1 MIFRRQLSGFE
12 CFKTDRILQLTRTIR
27 TDVLILGAGMAGM
40 TCALALPEGLDVLLV
55 SKIPIPTG
63 NTYLAQ
69 GGLAAAI
76 SEEDSFQLHLRDT
89 ILAGVGLVDEDAAIS
104 IIECGP
110 RLVNQLSEWGAVLEG
125 TFDSGKGGMEGGHSI
140 RRVLHHKD
148 RTGRLISEILCDR
161 CKERKNISLLQP
173 AFAVNLLTASR
184 EMPDLVENAVDRC
197 LGAHILHDGI
207 ISTVLAGETILA
219 TGGAGKVYKY
229 TSNQDSATGDGIA
242 MACRAG
248 LPIRNM
254 EFYQFHPTCL
264 FHPDKRNFLITE
276 ALRGEGARL
285 LNLDGQRF
293 MENYDAERMELA
305 PRDVVARAIDSEM
318 KRHGNDHVLLD
329 ATHLGRKRLEESFP
343 EITEGVTSV
352 GIVPWLEPIPV
363 VPAAHYCVGGI
374 DAATDGTTAMNGLR
388 AIGEVSCTGFH
399 GANRLGSNS
408 LLEAGVMGLKAA
420 DSIPDTVLQPDKF
433 SARDWTYGRAE
444 PLKENVL
451 VDYAW
456 AALRNVMWDY
466 VSIVRSDRKLHRA
479 MRIIDVL
486 ADEIEQDYWS
496 LLPTVELLE
505 LRNIC
510 TVGRAIVR
518 SALRRRESRGLHY
531 TLDCP
536 GQIQPPRDTIIKVQ
550 L

>member
-1 MIFRRQLSGFE
+1 MKGFE
-12 CFKTDRILQLTRTIR
+12 SLEKDRVTHLTGTIR
-27 TDVLILGAGMAGM
+27 KDVLILGAGMAGL
-40 TCALALPEGLDVLLV
+40 TCALALPEELDILLV

-63 NTYLAQ
+63 STYLAQ
-69 GGLAAAI
+69 GGLAAAV
-76 SEEDSFQLHLRDT
+76 SENDSFQLHLRDT
-89 ILAGVGLVDEDAAIS
+89 IIAGGGLVDEDAAID
-104 IIECGP
+104 IIKSGP
-110 RLVNQLSEWGAVLEG
+110 RLVNQLSQWGAVLEG
-125 TFDSGKGGMEGGHSI
+125 AYGSGKGGMEGGHSI

-148 RTGRLISEILCDR
+148 RTGRLISEVLCER
-161 CKERKNISLLQP
+161 CKERKNISILQP

-184 EMPDLVENAVDRC
+184 EMPELVENAADRC
-197 LGAHILHDGI
+197 LGAHILHESI
-207 ISTVLAGETILA
+207 ISTVLAGETIIA

-285 LNLDGQRF
+285 LNLEGQRF
-293 MENYDAERMELA
+293 MENYDHERMELA
-305 PRDVVARAIDSEM
+305 PRDVVARALDSEM
-318 KRHGNDHVLLD
+318 KRLGNDHVLLD
-329 ATHLGRKRLEESFP
+329 ATHLGREKLEESFP
-343 EITEGVTSV
+343 EVTEGVASV
-352 GIVPWLEPIPV
+352 GIFPWLEPIPV

-374 DAATDGTTAMNGLR
+374 DASTDGSTAMNGLR
-388 AIGEVSCTGFH
+388 AIGEASCTGFH

-420 DSIPDTVLQPDKF
+420 DSIPGTILKPDIF

-456 AALRNVMWDY
+456 AAVRNVMWDY

-479 MRIIDVL
+479 LRIIDVL
-486 ADEIEQDYWS
+486 ADEIEEDYWS

-510 TVGRAIVR
+510 TVSRTIVR

-536 GQIQPPRDTIIKVQ
+536 GQRKTARDTILKIQ

>member
-1 MIFRRQLSGFE
+1 MTNSV
-12 CFKTDRILQLTRTIR
+12 K
-27 TDVLILGAGMAGM
+27 TDVLILGAGMSGLI
-40 TCALALPEGLDVLLV
+40 CALALPEELEILLV
-55 SKIPIPTG
+55 SKVPMPTG
-63 NTYLAQ
+63 STYLAQ

-76 SEEDSFQLHLRDT
+76 SEDDSFELHLRDT
-89 ILAGVGLVDEDAAIS
+89 VLAGGGLVDENVAID
-104 IIECGP
+104 IISTGP
-110 RLVNQLSEWGAVLEG
+110 RLVNQLSKYGAVLEG
-125 TFDSGKGGMEGGHSI
+125 ASGTGNTGIEGGHSV

-148 RTGRLISEILCDR
+148 RTGRLISEVLCDR
-161 CKERKNISLLQP
+161 CSGRRNITIMQP

-184 EMPDLVENAVDRC
+184 EMPELVENATDRC
-197 LGAHILHDGI
+197 LGAHILHDNRI
-207 ISTVLAGETILA
+207 FTVLAGETVIA
-219 TGGAGKVYKY
+219 TGGAGKVYRY

-242 MACRAG
+242 MAFRAG

-285 LNLDGQRF
+285 LNMEGQRF
-293 MENYDAERMELA
+293 MENYDPERMELA
-305 PRDVVARAIDSEM
+305 PRDIVARAIDSEM
-318 KRHGNDHVLLD
+318 KRLGNDHVLLD
-329 ATHLGRKRLEESFP
+329 ATHLGRERLEDSFP
-343 EITEGVTSV
+343 EVTEGVTSV
-352 GIVPWLEPIPV
+352 GIIPWLEPIPV
-363 VPAAHYCVGGI
+363 VPAAHYCIGGI
-374 DAATDGTTAMNGLR
+374 DAATDGSTAMNGLR
-388 AIGEVSCTGFH
+388 AIGETSCTGFH

-420 DSIPDTVLQPDKF
+420 DSIPDTIMKQDNF
-433 SARDWTYGRAE
+433 TARDWSFGRAE

-456 AALRNVMWDY
+456 AAIRNVMWDY
-466 VSIVRSDRKLHRA
+466 VSIVRSDRKLRRA
-479 MRIIDVL
+479 LRIIDVL
-486 ADEIEQDYWS
+486 TDEIEEDYWS

-510 TVGRAIVR
+510 TVSRAIVR

-536 GQIQPPRDTIIKVQ
+536 EPLPPPRNTIIKMQ

>member
-1 MIFRRQLSGFE
+1 MRFRTQLKGFE
-12 CFKTDRILQLTRTIR
+12 SLEKDRITQLTGTVRK
-27 TDVLILGAGMAGM
+27 DVLILGAGMAGL
-40 TCALALPEGLDVLLV
+40 TCALALPEELDILLV
-55 SKIPIPTG
+55 SKVPIPTG
-63 NTYLAQ
+63 STYLAQ

-76 SEEDSFQLHLRDT
+76 SEDDSFQLHLRDT
-89 ILAGVGLVDEDAAIS
+89 ILAGGGLVDEKVAIN
-104 IIECGP
+104 IIESGP
-110 RLVNQLSEWGAVLEG
+110 RLVNQLSEWGAFLEG
-125 TFDSGKGGMEGGHSI
+125 ACGSGKGGIEGGHSV

-148 RTGRLISEILCDR
+148 RTGRLISEVLCDR
-161 CKERKNISLLQP
+161 CRERKNISILQP

-184 EMPDLVENAVDRC
+184 EMPDLVDNAIDRC
-197 LGAHILHDGI
+197 LGAHILHDSR
-207 ISTVLAGETILA
+207 ISTVLAGETIIA
-219 TGGAGKVYKY
+219 TGGAGKVYRY

-242 MACRAG
+242 MAYRAG

-264 FHPDKRNFLITE
+264 FHPEKRNFLITE

-285 LNLDGQRF
+285 LNLEGQRF
-293 MENYDAERMELA
+293 MENYDPQRMELA

-318 KRHGNDHVLLD
+318 KRLGNDHVLLD
-329 ATHLGRKRLEESFP
+329 ATHLGREKLEESFP
-343 EITEGVTSV
+343 EITSV
-352 GIVPWLEPIPV
+352 GIIPWLEPIPV

-374 DAATDGTTAMNGLR
+374 DASADGSTAMNGLR
-388 AIGEVSCTGFH
+388 AIGEASCTGFH

-420 DSIPDTVLQPDKF
+420 DSIPDTVLNPDIF
-433 SARDWTYGRAE
+433 SARDWAYGRAE

-479 MRIIDVL
+479 LRIIDVL
-486 ADEIEQDYWS
+486 ADEIEDDYWS

-510 TVGRAIVR
+510 TVSRAIVR

-536 GQIQPPRDTIIKVQ
+536 GQIQPARDTILKIQ